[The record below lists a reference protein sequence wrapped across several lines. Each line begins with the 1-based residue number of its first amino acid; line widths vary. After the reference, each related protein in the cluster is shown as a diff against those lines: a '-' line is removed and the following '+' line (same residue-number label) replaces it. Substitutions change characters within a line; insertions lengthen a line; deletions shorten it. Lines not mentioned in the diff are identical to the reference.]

1 MDILYIA
8 VIVCL
13 LSRVLFLETQYK
25 DLVDKFQTLYND
37 IKDDHD
43 SLKPSI
49 GILEEMRLIH
59 EEIKG
64 LERISDE
71 QIKDYIVQFD
81 KLIIKINQIGFNRTY
96 ASRLNNNLTWLIE
109 YAELKRSYTLKL
121 DNLKGTHV

>member
-37 IKDDHD
+37 IKDDQD

>member
-37 IKDDHD
+37 IKDDQD

-109 YAELKRSYTLKL
+109 YAELKHNYSLKL